1 MEHIEKKEYRDDK
14 NQIIY
19 FEIDYLQ
26 LDYSNELHQT
36 EKLLIDTSIELIEQ
50 MKDSNEFLENKS
62 NELPNNSLII
72 SFCVR
77 DVSNQ
82 TFNNIHCTLLWKKTS
97 DKIIIFDPNKKEFS
111 KIITDYLQNNEL
123 FKFDFEVPDYDEF
136 YNYPKNKNFKYQK
149 QIDCLNLCIVMAL
162 ELNESHLYDNI
173 NINNI
178 ESQMIDK
185 LTNISDNINDN
196 NYKRKH
202 ILYNKSSFLE
212 QYSFEPK
219 DRNTFQ
225 ETVKNNLNTN
235 KKIKYRDKDISL
247 EDTKK
252 LEEQLK

>member
-1 MEHIEKKEYRDDK
+1 MNFCK
-14 NQIIY
+14 NH
-19 FEIDYLQ
+19 
-26 LDYSNELHQT
+26 LDY
-36 EKLLIDTSIELIEQ
+36 ID
-50 MKDSNEFLENKS
+50 KDVIN
-62 NELPNNSLII
+62 
-72 SFCVR
+72 
-77 DVSNQ
+77 
-82 TFNNIHCTLLWKKTS
+82 
-97 DKIIIFDPNKKEFS
+97 
-111 KIITDYLQNNEL
+111 
-123 FKFDFEVPDYDEF
+123 
-136 YNYPKNKNFKYQK
+136 
-149 QIDCLNLCIVMAL
+149 VMC
-162 ELNESHLYDNI
+162 

-225 ETVKNNLNTN
+225 ETVKNNLNAN